1 MTSPETSTNTL
12 YDTVY
17 RKLKQAVYYDFDLFL
32 KKKLASYES
41 ESENKND
48 ILKIFKSIEN
58 SDNSISDELGEAID
72 GWINQISFYVL
83 PKLVSPHPNQEA
95 IDNPENNEKY
105 GLSNVISSDNY
116 YWHGLN
122 YYIDMPIPLH
132 MLDVLWIMKVGAYLD
147 EELGDCCFG
156 NRVHENLCE
165 RKNEDTSS
173 HLMKIY
179 GKQYA
184 FWQNK
189 ALEFANNAIDNN
201 EIVDI
206 LTLDFKQFYYHIE
219 GDFGEIEAHITKKSE
234 EAAFK
239 GNLQTNLF
247 LTSILLRI
255 HEKYFEVVNNYIS
268 VTNSTIIDRQ
278 INKFLPIGLF
288 SSGILANW
296 HLKEFDKAVI
306 KDVSPGYYG
315 RYVDDCIFV
324 FARTQY
330 NTKDKVNHND
340 SPSKEEIIKK
350 YLVETGLLSKPKKR
364 DRQTTIDGTTIDKS
378 DEGKSERNDDKEYR
392 LNDSRFTNSR
402 IAVQNNKVMLYHIDP
417 NHSTAILRL
426 FKKKIKENV
435 SVFQYLP
442 EESII
447 DTQDTGMHQ
456 LVFSDGS
463 TNKLRNLQK
472 LVVDDSKLAVVLSKQ
487 ISHISLCSKP
497 IEKIGVLTKN
507 MFGDLRGNNY
517 LAYMR
522 VWEKMFSIL
531 LFSKKQEQ
539 EDELFA
545 VSEELLEHINHL
557 KPSTDFNYVYTD
569 KMEGNKEEKEE
580 ISKSEKI
587 FLDELSDKIQD
598 ALQKYLQYSVSQPL
612 ALYGKE
618 SRDKFAKKLFPTL
631 KKYLQPNHYD
641 SAEAQIIISIID
653 SFRAANLFPQ
663 HYVIYPLLNY
673 LKYYD
678 GDLFDVDVFN
688 TDSLNIL
695 ELNNYKLGT
704 TPRFIHLYEYQLFFA
719 LKNLKSE
726 KHLTEC
732 SNSGCPN
739 SESPLC
745 CYLQKANSDF
755 GIGTHHTLGS
765 QYDPHVI
772 ISSYSCM
779 KDGANSK
786 PVYPIK
792 ITINSDDK
800 PLKKIRVGLVNL
812 RITEKNLRQ
821 SFEPLEMPPNI
832 SLERWLLI
840 SQALNTAVRDKCD
853 LVIFPECSIPHRWL
867 SKLTHWSK
875 QHQIG
880 LVFGLEYIYNTKCPN
895 TSSSD
900 YTGSEKCIAFNMTA
914 ALLPFQI
921 NDKYKSCCVSLRI
934 KNHYGPQEEKELN
947 MCGYSLPDLGTSTYH
962 LYNWRGNQFTI
973 YNCFELADI
982 QHRAIFRSELDFLIA
997 CSVNRDVNYFM
1008 DILESVVRDM
1018 HCYVIYSN
1026 TSEYG
1031 CSRIIQPKKHEERN
1045 IGQIGGGTN
1054 CTLLAGDLDIDA
1066 LRKFQSHEYDETDNN
1081 FKPLP
1086 PGFNIKKVIKRSIE

>member
-1 MTSPETSTNTL
+1 MTSPETSNNTL

-17 RKLKQAVYYDFDLFL
+17 RKLKQAVYYNSDLFL
-32 KKKLASYES
+32 KKKLALFES
-41 ESENKND
+41 EFEEKD
-48 ILKIFKSIEN
+48 KLLEIFQCIASPAR
-58 SDNSISDELGEAID
+58 SISNELEEVIN

-83 PKLVSPHPNQEA
+83 PKSVSPHPNKEA
-95 IDNPENNEKY
+95 IDKAEKNEKY
-105 GLSNVISSDNY
+105 ALSNVISSATY
-116 YWHGLN
+116 HWQGLN

-179 GKQYA
+179 GKQYT

-189 ALEFANNAIDNN
+189 ALDLANKAIDNN

-234 EAAFK
+234 EASFK

-247 LTSILLRI
+247 LTKMLLQI
-255 HEKYFEVVNNYIS
+255 HEKYFEVVKNYVS
-268 VTNSTIIDRQ
+268 VTNRTIKERQ

-306 KDVSPGYYG
+306 KDVSPRYYG

-330 NTKDKVNHND
+330 NAKDKVNHND

-350 YLVETGLLSKPKKR
+350 YLVETGLLSEQKNR
-364 DRQTTIDGTTIDKS
+364 DQQITIDGTTLDKS
-378 DEGKSERNDDKEYR
+378 DEDKSERIDDKEYR
-392 LNDSRFTNSR
+392 LNDNRYTTSR
-402 IAVQNNKVMLYHIDP
+402 ITVQDNKVMLYHVDP

-426 FKKKIKENV
+426 FKKKIKENA

-442 EESII
+442 EDSILE
-447 DTQDTGMHQ
+447 TLDTGMHQ

-472 LVVDDSKLAVVLSKQ
+472 LVVDDSKLGVVLSKQ

-507 MFGDLRGNNY
+507 MFNDLRGNNY
-517 LAYMR
+517 LAYIR

-557 KPSTDFNYVYTD
+557 KPSDDFCLD
-569 KMEGNKEEKEE
+569 KDKKVK
-580 ISKSEKI
+580 IKKSEKI
-587 FLDELSDKIQD
+587 ILNELSGKIQY
-598 ALQKYLQYSVSQPL
+598 ALQKYLQYSMFQPL
-612 ALYGKE
+612 SLFDGE
-618 SRDKFAKKLFPTL
+618 SRYKFAKKISSILE
-631 KKYLQPNHYD
+631 KYLPSNHND
-641 SAEAQIIISIID
+641 SSEALIINSIID
-653 SFRAANLFPQ
+653 LFRAANLFPQ

-673 LKYYD
+673 LKDYD
-678 GDLFDVDVFN
+678 GDLFDVDIFN
-688 TDSLNIL
+688 TDSLKNL
-695 ELNNYKLGT
+695 ELDPHKLDT

-739 SESPLC
+739 SDSPLC

-755 GIGTHHTLGS
+755 GLRTYQTWGS
-765 QYDPHVI
+765 QYDPHVKVTPYPYI
-772 ISSYSCM
+772 
-779 KDGANSK
+779 KEEVNSK
-786 PVYPIK
+786 PVSPTKIEIK
-792 ITINSDDK
+792 SDDK

-867 SKLTHWSK
+867 PKLTHWSK

-900 YTGSEKCIAFNMTA
+900 NTSSEKCIAFNMTA

-1008 DILESVVRDM
+1008 DILESVVRDI

-1066 LRKFQSHEYDETDNN
+1066 LRKFQSHQYDETDNS

-1086 PGFNIKKVIKRSIE
+1086 PGFDIKKVIERSVE